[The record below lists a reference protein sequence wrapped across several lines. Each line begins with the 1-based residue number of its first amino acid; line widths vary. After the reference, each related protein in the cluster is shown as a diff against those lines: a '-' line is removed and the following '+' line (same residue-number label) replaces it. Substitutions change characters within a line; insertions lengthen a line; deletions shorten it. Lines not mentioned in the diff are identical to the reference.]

1 MLMDLHFLKNIV
13 QSLMKDKSLFKHS
26 NVLNKSHAHQI
37 NSKLEVYLISNW
49 DKNLLYYVRVKL
61 LHVMPNLKM

>member
-1 MLMDLHFLKNIV
+1 MPMDLHFLKNIV

-26 NVLNKSHAHQI
+26 NVLNKSCAHQI
-37 NSKLEVYLISNW
+37 HSKLEVYLISNW